1 MDTIILEFY
10 EQRPTQFSSVPDRV
24 KVREID
30 PTQLTIT
37 ELEEEIE
44 IQEMLGRT
52 YEIKRI
58 GLQP

>member
-1 MDTIILEFY
+1 MPDTIILEFY
-10 EQRPTQFSSVPDRV
+10 EQRPIRFSSLTERV

-44 IQEMLGRT
+44 TQEMLGRT
-52 YEIKRI
+52 FEISRR
-58 GLQP
+58 P